1 MDLDLSRDTV
11 LDLEGWG
18 ILPGSGRGLHQSIAP
33 VPNGALHYT
42 VWGDLEST
50 ARESLNRFKIVITG
64 DDVWPPAFAGL
75 WLGQDVTVHCVSNL
89 PQPQPATMA
98 PIRPP
103 VPGSLIYL
111 DAELRE
117 CAKAEAVWLNFRPIL
132 LCKVNNWSIDEGEY
146 EASATSTIEFWE
158 RGLDGA

>member
-1 MDLDLSRDTV
+1 MLDLSRDTV

-18 ILPGSGRGLHQSIAP
+18 ILPGSGRGLRQSIAP

-42 VWGDLEST
+42 VWGDLETT
-50 ARESLNRFKIVITG
+50 ARESLNRFKLTITG

-89 PQPQPATMA
+89 PQPQPATMG

-111 DAELRE
+111 DGDMNELPTS
-117 CAKAEAVWLNFRPIL
+117 AGAVWLNFRPIL
-132 LCKVNNWSIDEGEY
+132 LCKVNAWNIEESEW
-146 EASATSTIEFWE
+146 EATATSSIEFWE
-158 RGLDGA
+158 RSLGA